1 MTNPVLKLK
10 TPISMMTT
18 KAEKDLARIQI
29 LQKEIELK
37 CELIDEMGG
46 SYSQGRPLDEEELE
60 GKKYMLSCYM
70 PF

>member
-1 MTNPVLKLK
+1 MVEIVLKLK
-10 TPISMMTT
+10 TPISLLTT
-18 KAEKDLARIQI
+18 KAEKDVVRMEI

-37 CELIDEMGG
+37 CELVDEFGG
-46 SYSQGRPLDEEELE
+46 NYSRGKELDEEELE